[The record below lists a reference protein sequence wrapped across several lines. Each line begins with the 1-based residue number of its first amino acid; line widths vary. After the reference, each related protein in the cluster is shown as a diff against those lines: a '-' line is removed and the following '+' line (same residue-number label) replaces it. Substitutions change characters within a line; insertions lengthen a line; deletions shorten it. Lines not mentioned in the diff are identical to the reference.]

1 MGRTY
6 IESTNLEAAQRLAML
21 ILEKAD
27 ISTMSAE
34 EIATQFIATTNTILS
49 KLDEEYK

>member
-21 ILEKAD
+21 ILKKAD

-34 EIATQFIATTNTILS
+34 EVATQFIAVTNTILS